1 MKRKE
6 LSWMYERK
14 VGNSINPE
22 FLKGVDE
29 FLKYVED
36 HPESSNPNEVRCPC
50 FKCKNKRL
58 WDPDTVKLHL
68 YRNGFLPNYYEWMC
82 HGEGFPGTRR
92 RQSNEYREMV
102 LDAFG
107 QSQDQGHS
115 EESPV
120 SLEKEPNAQAKPFFD
135 LLRASEQPL
144 YEGSSLSVLEMA
156 SRITSLKCE
165 YNLPHRCV
173 DGFASL
179 VNESIPNNNH
189 MAKTFY
195 EVKKIVKGVC
205 GSDRYKKTSKGSLVP
220 LNVLFYFPIT
230 PRLQRL
236 FATKNIF
243 EEMTWH
249 AKNPRVQGTMAHP
262 SDSEAW
268 KHLDS
273 CFPEFASEPRNVR
286 LGLCTDGFAPH
297 GQFGGQYSCWPVILT
312 PYNLPPSMCMK
323 RQFMFLSLLVPG
335 PKNPKGN
342 LDVYMQPLIH
352 ELKQLWEVG
361 ANTYDISRKQNFNLR
376 AAILWT
382 VSDFLTYG
390 MLSGWTTAGK
400 KACMEKSKAFW
411 LENGGKVT
419 WFDCHRQFLPT
430 NHPFRN
436 SKNAFC
442 KNKVEKGSPP
452 HIMLGEEL
460 WECVKNL
467 PKATDGP
474 EALKRLKNA
483 KKGWFKQNTLWDL
496 PYWKHLLVRHNL
508 DFMHVEKNFFDQLI
522 HTIMD
527 VKKLSCDTPSA
538 QNDIAKYCK
547 RPQLHL
553 QEDDR
558 GKEFMP
564 KAPFALDKAQRKVL
578 CEWVKQLRFPD
589 GYASNLSRCVDL
601 QSVEILCKLEKVF
614 PPSFFN
620 SMEHL
625 PIHLP
630 YEGKLCGPVQYRW
643 MYPFKRFLNHLKRKI
658 GNKARVKGSICNA
671 YLTEEIS
678 NFCPNYFQPSVD
690 TKTRDLV
697 RNVNADV
704 ESPAD
709 NDEIPELF
717 TVDKGRVSNLGKTR
731 YLDDKE
737 LERAHLF
744 VLRNTSILGEYE
756 RQFEDYI
763 LSTRTYLRREDVM
776 EKCESEFPDWFHHK
790 VREQKPSSD
799 VLRALS
805 MRPFKRVRTWN
816 QIFVGG
822 FNFHTQS
829 YGKHKSTMNY
839 GVCVSSEDGGE
850 YFGILN
856 DIFELV
862 YTGPEKEYK
871 TILFS
876 CSWMDCGKGMNIHEQ
891 YKLVEVNHTKKY
903 PKYDPFVLSY

>member
-1 MKRKE
+1 
-6 LSWMYERK
+6 
-14 VGNSINPE
+14 
-22 FLKGVDE
+22 
-29 FLKYVED
+29 
-36 HPESSNPNEVRCPC
+36 
-50 FKCKNKRL
+50 
-58 WDPDTVKLHL
+58 
-68 YRNGFLPNYYEWMC
+68 
-82 HGEGFPGTRR
+82 
-92 RQSNEYREMV
+92 
-102 LDAFG
+102 
-107 QSQDQGHS
+107 
-115 EESPV
+115 
-120 SLEKEPNAQAKPFFD
+120 
-135 LLRASEQPL
+135 
-144 YEGSSLSVLEMA
+144 MA

-179 VNESIPNNNH
+179 VNEAIPNNNH
-189 MAKTFY
+189 MAETFY
-195 EVKKIVKGVC
+195 EVKKIVKGLELPHEKIHACPKGCMLFWKDDAQLSTCRVC

-236 FATKNIF
+236 FATKNIS

-273 CFPEFASEPRNVR
+273 CFPEFAFEPRNVR
-286 LGLCTDGFAPH
+286 LGLCKDGFAPH

-352 ELKQLWEVG
+352 KLKQLWEVG
-361 ANTYDISRKQNFNLR
+361 ADTYDISRKQNFNLR

-382 VSDFLTYG
+382 VSDFPAYG
-390 MLSGWTTAGK
+390 MLSGWTTAGN
-400 KACMEKSKAFW
+400 KACPYCMEKSKAFW
-411 LENGGKVT
+411 LENCGKVS
-419 WFDCHRQFLPT
+419 WFDCHHQFLPT
-430 NHPFRN
+430 NHPFQN

-452 HIMLGEEL
+452 HIMSGEEL

-474 EALKRLKNA
+474 EALKRVKNA
-483 KKGWFKQNTLWDL
+483 KKGWFKQSTLWDL

-508 DFMHVEKNFFDQLI
+508 DVMHVEKNFFDQLI
-522 HTIMD
+522 HTTMD
-527 VKKLSCDTPSA
+527 VKKKSCDTPSA
-538 QNDIAKYCK
+538 RNDIAKYCK

-601 QSVEILCKLEKVF
+601 QSVSDMERLEKNIAEILCKLEKVF

-643 MYPFKRFLNHLKRKI
+643 MYPFERFLNHLKRKI
-658 GNKARVKGSICNA
+658 GNKARVEG
-671 YLTEEIS
+671 
-678 NFCPNYFQPSVD
+678 Q
-690 TKTRDLV
+690 
-697 RNVNADV
+697 NVNADV

-744 VLRNTSILGEYE
+744 VLRNTGILGEYE

-776 EKCESEFPDWFHHK
+776 EKCESEFPD
-790 VREQKPSSD
+790 
-799 VLRALS
+799 
-805 MRPFKRVRTWN
+805 
-816 QIFVGG
+816 
-822 FNFHTQS
+822 
-829 YGKHKSTMNY
+829 
-839 GVCVSSEDGGE
+839 
-850 YFGILN
+850 
-856 DIFELV
+856 
-862 YTGPEKEYK
+862 
-871 TILFS
+871 
-876 CSWMDCGKGMNIHEQ
+876 
-891 YKLVEVNHTKKY
+891 
-903 PKYDPFVLSY
+903 